1 MTERTTTEWFFLLG
15 SICAGAAVA
24 AGAFG
29 AHLLKGLL
37 EESMLTVFEIS
48 TRYQM
53 YHALGLCIVSWAIV
67 QNPRSGFA
75 TAGWLF
81 VAGIVL
87 FCGSLYGLSLTR
99 ARWLGVV
106 TPIGGTAF
114 LAGWG
119 VLAWRTWR
127 VMRDERAREP

>member
-1 MTERTTTEWFFLLG
+1 MTERTAADWFFLIG
-15 SICAGAAVA
+15 SICAGTAVA

-37 EESMLTVFEIS
+37 EESMLTVFE
-48 TRYQM
+48 TAARYQM
-53 YHALGLCIVSWAIV
+53 YHALALCIVSWPIV
-67 QNPRSGFA
+67 HNPRCGFT

-81 VAGIVL
+81 VTGILL
-87 FCGSLYGLSLTR
+87 FCGSLYGLALTSV
-99 ARWLGVV
+99 RWLGAV
-106 TPIGGTAF
+106 TPIGGTAL

-127 VMRDERAREP
+127 TMRNEGARG